1 MLNICR
7 KNYGLRQPAAPTN
20 QKAGN
25 AAVTGQAV
33 TLPVT
38 PAHRTAID
46 SSQNFYNAPDQLV
59 PVDEELATALPRG
72 NHIDQRTLL
81 TELRCQ
87 THEN

>member
-1 MLNICR
+1 MCQHH
-7 KNYGLRQPAAPTN
+7 RQAHQSQASTDLI
-20 QKAGN
+20 AGN

-59 PVDEELATALPRG
+59 PVDE
-72 NHIDQRTLL
+72 
-81 TELRCQ
+81 
-87 THEN
+87 